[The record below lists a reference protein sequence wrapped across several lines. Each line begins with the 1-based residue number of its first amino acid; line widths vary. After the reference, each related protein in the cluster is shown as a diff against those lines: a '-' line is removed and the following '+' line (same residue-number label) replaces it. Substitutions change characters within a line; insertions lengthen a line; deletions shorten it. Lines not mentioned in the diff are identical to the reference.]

1 VNSGYGFCWC
11 RHLEPGDSARA
22 SSKGLAACL
31 LLEPGGSARASS
43 KRLAACLL
51 LEPGNSVCASSKRLA
66 CLLRKPSSSVHA
78 VSKSPA
84 VFVHSHSISTALDAC
99 KTEQGSQLA
108 SVVYYI
114 IEITLTK
121 PCLSFVFLSSRLDA
135 MLVTS
140 HVHTHTYIISVV
152 YI

>member
-1 VNSGYGFCWC
+1 MC
-11 RHLEPGDSARA
+11 
-22 SSKGLAACL
+22 
-31 LLEPGGSARASS
+31 ASS
-43 KRLAACLL
+43 KRLA
-51 LEPGNSVCASSKRLA
+51 A

-84 VFVHSHSISTALDAC
+84 VFVHSHSIPTALDAC

-135 MLVTS
+135 VLVTS
-140 HVHTHTYIISVV
+140 HAHTHTYIISVV